1 MFKKYKAFL
10 NNEGKFEQPG
20 ARALQDFIKAAEQR
34 VREAE
39 EQAEAAEARAV
50 VEALAPDISSLRTS
64 IETIT
69 RERLFPQR
77 APPPTKPLPKRGS
90 PTCSIC
96 FALCSVCPNPWQRT
110 RSDLMVS
117 KVSDIDPQL
126 IPYGIALKPC
136 DHVFCGVCLAQA
148 IYHSLNMAFDSAT
161 YGTKLPS
168 YTHDTL
174 GPGRPEF
181 PVSCPICR
189 VEKGAKA
196 IEIGDATARMVLGES
211 NMDEWNHARFLWTL
225 NRINCLHNGCN
236 YTFDADDA
244 CPSRGLPP
252 RETCVQCPR
261 CKGPLCRTCKSLWHE
276 GMTCLIYQALPSH
289 ELEIARKR
297 DRRHGWAPTLHT
309 GLHSPGSVWHSPGG
323 SAYIS
328 PCSPGTSPYSP
339 GTSSTSLESSLY
351 TPETSPNS
359 ARAPPWAHEK
369 QSFLS
374 HT

>member
-1 MFKKYKAFL
+1 
-10 NNEGKFEQPG
+10 
-20 ARALQDFIKAAEQR
+20 
-34 VREAE
+34 
-39 EQAEAAEARAV
+39 
-50 VEALAPDISSLRTS
+50 
-64 IETIT
+64 
-69 RERLFPQR
+69 
-77 APPPTKPLPKRGS
+77 

-96 FALCSVCPNPWQRT
+96 FACVCMPNPWQRT
-110 RSDLMVS
+110 RSF
-117 KVSDIDPQL
+117 DIDPQL

-174 GPGRPEF
+174 GPGRP
-181 PVSCPICR
+181 
-189 VEKGAKA
+189 
-196 IEIGDATARMVLGES
+196 GDATARMVLGES

-276 GMTCLIYQALPSH
+276 
-289 ELEIARKR
+289 

-328 PCSPGTSPYSP
+328 PCSPGTSPTARNVFHKF
-339 GTSSTSLESSLY
+339 GIVLY

-359 ARAPPWAHEK
+359 ARAPPWAMRSRASSQ
-369 QSFLS
+369 QSITAGRSVHFSARPPVLS
-374 HT
+374 DR